1 MPLNYGIG
9 DKGDAGSIPGLGRSP
24 EEKISAHFSIL
35 AWGISWTEEPGGLQS
50 MGLSV
55 WLAKSQT
62 QLSSWFYPKH
72 RFYPKEIVPSIQPFD
87 GMKRSGLSGLKK
99 NKKLQII
106 SHCLSIS
113 WCLALWW
120 EFILITG
127 IKNRNNDYLTPTLNH
142 LAYSIYLFYITL
154 FIFRQPHN
162 IASTLNVW

>member
-1 MPLNYGIG
+1 MQVPSLGWEDPLKKKYQPI
-9 DKGDAGSIPGLGRSP
+9 SVYLPGEYHGQKSQVGYSP
-24 EEKISAHFSIL
+24 WDCL
-35 AWGISWTEEPGGLQS
+35 A
-50 MGLSV
+50 V